1 MANKRQLKKSIS
13 YVCGELAGEIITA
26 YHILNG
32 IDEAAVNKVV
42 CDIAALQT
50 HARRNVTVTFD
61 KAPRDFANRRD
72 YNKAHRAYYAAA
84 FGSLRKEFGEKVLA
98 IVKEMNAAIP
108 ESERQKIKARK

>member
-1 MANKRQLKKSIS
+1 MANKRQLKKRIS

-32 IDEAAVNKVV
+32 LDTAAVNKVV

-50 HARRNVTVTFD
+50 HARRNVNVAFD
-61 KAPRDFANRRD
+61 KAPRDFANRCD
-72 YNKAHRAYYAAA
+72 YNKARRAYYKAAYS
-84 FGSLRKEFGEKVLA
+84 SLRKEFGEKVLA

-108 ESERQKIKARK
+108 ESERQKIKSL